1 MKWKWDKAEHLD
13 GHTYTRLHS
22 RYQWICSPGTADL
35 QVCSMC
41 AFLNTARYRIP
52 LWLADKPGDSD
63 AARRKHTLARGRE
76 RWRTCPSLVFPEL
89 WRKPM
94 VVVSCSTL
102 PHLRQLLL
110 DYGHQGCPLP
120 LSNASGKIQTS
131 LWWLPHL
138 RCPHTRVVCVWGGL
152 CPDARSMS
160 VFSFS
165 RLRCVRRDVRQ
176 LNASCPTISLIRPPL
191 LLLPRRLPSQ
201 AHTQHTTLCTSHS
214 CRDVTSS
221 GISRLKAIAS
231 VFSLV
236 LYTFFFALWS
246 PSLQP
251 SLLTHSVPWWSSLS
265 LSLSLFLS
273 LSLSLCIPHVS
284 QPIMSLA

>member
-110 DYGHQGCPLP
+110 DHGHQGCPLP
-120 LSNASGKIQTS
+120 LPNASGKIQTS

-152 CPDARSMS
+152 CADARSMS

-201 AHTQHTTLCTSHS
+201 AHTQHTTPCTSHS

-221 GISRLKAIAS
+221 GVSRLKAIAS

-251 SLLTHSVPWWSSLS
+251 SLLTHPVPWWSSLS
-265 LSLSLFLS
+265 LSLSLSLHPSCLS
-273 LSLSLCIPHVS
+273 TNRVAC
-284 QPIMSLA
+284 